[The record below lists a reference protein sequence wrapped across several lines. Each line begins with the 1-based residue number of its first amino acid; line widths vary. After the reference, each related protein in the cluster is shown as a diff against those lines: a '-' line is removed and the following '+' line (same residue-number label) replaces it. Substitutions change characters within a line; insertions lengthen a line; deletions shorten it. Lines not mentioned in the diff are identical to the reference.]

1 MNENRVIDERREPD
15 SPTVA
20 RLNKRARRTLA
31 EGVPYLAGP
40 LGGACA
46 CLWAGGL
53 KDSHPGRGELPHY
66 NEAIAGG
73 EVRVAG
79 DA

>member
-40 LGGACA
+40 LVGACA
-46 CLWAGGL
+46 WAKYVLTVAQRYDSKGL
-53 KDSHPGRGELPHY
+53 FSSERMMHRAAQWFDT
-66 NEAIAGG
+66 
-73 EVRVAG
+73 
-79 DA
+79 